1 MMRSVSREVFLL
13 RAEEA
18 RVKIWVAAGVLLGAA
33 ALVGDVG
40 VLLLLLA
47 ALGAFALLVL
57 ALAGMLLSR
66 LEPGRLL
73 L

>member
-1 MMRSVSREVFLL
+1 MSRDVFLL
-13 RAEEA
+13 GAEEA
-18 RVKIWVAAGVLLGAA
+18 RIEIRVGGGVLLGAA

-40 VLLLLLA
+40 VLLMDLLLA
-47 ALGAFALLVL
+47 LAGLAALLVL
-57 ALAGMLLSR
+57 ALAAVMLLSG

>member
-1 MMRSVSREVFLL
+1 VSRDVFLL

-18 RVKIWVAAGVLLGAA
+18 RIEIRVGAWVLLGAA

-40 VLLLLLA
+40 VLLLLLR
-47 ALGAFALLVL
+47 ALAGLATFLVL
-57 ALAGMLLSR
+57 ALAGMLLSG

>member
-18 RVKIWVAAGVLLGAA
+18 RVKVGVAAGVLLGAA

-57 ALAGMLLSR
+57 ALAGMLFS
-66 LEPGRLL
+66 
-73 L
+73 